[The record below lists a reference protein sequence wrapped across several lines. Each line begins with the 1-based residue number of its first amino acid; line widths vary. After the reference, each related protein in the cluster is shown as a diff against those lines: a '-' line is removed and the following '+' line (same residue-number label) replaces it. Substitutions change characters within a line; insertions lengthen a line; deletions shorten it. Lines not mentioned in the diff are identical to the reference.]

1 MVVIL
6 CPFFYVCS
14 SAIGVHCVNCK
25 ACKGRRNVGD
35 GIVNTTIILHE
46 RSERALGLITRTEGP
61 AGEDAIRLSTIR

>member
-1 MVVIL
+1 M
-6 CPFFYVCS
+6 
-14 SAIGVHCVNCK
+14 NCK